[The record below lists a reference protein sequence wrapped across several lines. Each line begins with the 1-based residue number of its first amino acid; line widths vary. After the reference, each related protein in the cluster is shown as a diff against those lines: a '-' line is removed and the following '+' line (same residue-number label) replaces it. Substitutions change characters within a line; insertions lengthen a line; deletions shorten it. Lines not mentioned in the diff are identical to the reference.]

1 MENGDDLMRLTL
13 YTDYSL
19 RVLMYLGSKDVGELS
34 LTAYLTV
41 LDKYPIADFLVNKDE
56 LAAILFS
63 KSL

>member
-1 MENGDDLMRLTL
+1 MRLTL